1 MSLDYSYV
9 YGVYGSL
16 KSTTPD
22 LFSLAMMI
30 MMGFCVGLNDTT
42 KELSSKIPVL
52 IGSLAQQSES
62 GWKQPPQLKLS
73 R

>member
-22 LFSLAMMI
+22 LIISCSPKPGGVWLD
-30 MMGFCVGLNDTT
+30 VGIVQTW
-42 KELSSKIPVL
+42 PPGP
-52 IGSLAQQSES
+52 GSWAY
-62 GWKQPPQLKLS
+62 
-73 R
+73 